1 MGKGETNPASRRRA
15 SLRRVDRRWLAC
27 GLCLAVVLLAV
38 LAGASQHYVN
48 TKRQQHHFQQVADQ
62 VAESLTT
69 RMQAFEHGLR
79 GARGAV
85 ISAGPQL
92 DRERFLAYSL
102 SREYAREFPGVRGF
116 GYIQRVPPGE
126 EAAFIQ
132 RARQDGM
139 PGFDVHAMSPHQGDR
154 FVILYMEP
162 LAGNQSAIGLDIAS
176 EAARRN
182 TAVAA
187 ARTGHVA
194 ITPPVTLVQEE
205 GLVRH
210 GFLLLL
216 PVYAEGAPVGT
227 AEERWSATRGW
238 AYAPLTINAVL
249 EDRLDHKDRP
259 YAISLSDSDEAAGT
273 GPFYVSPDF
282 EALAATPLTTQH
294 TLHIY
299 GRDWHLHARARADF
313 SKKLGLISPW
323 LTGAITAFL
332 GLLSV
337 ALWYLVAVS
346 RERRQAA
353 FLDHAQLTA
362 LVSGSAEAI
371 IACDPDGRITLWNA
385 ATERMLGHAAAETV
399 GRPLQTVLVDEN
411 GQPAFPPHATDAP
424 AGPCRLR
431 CKDGRVI
438 DAVSSVAVIRDADG
452 TAQGLSLFLHD
463 LSEHVRAEE
472 QFRRVVEASPSAILM
487 VDEGGRIQLVN
498 AKAEELFGYT
508 REELLGQSMHRLLPD
523 EVQRHHASYIE
534 RYFASSEAR
543 PMGAGRDLYGLR
555 RDGTRVPVEIG
566 LNPINMA
573 DGRYALAFIIDIT
586 ERKRHEESIMRLNA
600 GLEQQVQERTQ
611 QIRTYS
617 SRLGAILEH
626 AGYAIIATDLDG
638 RITLFNPAAEQ
649 MLGHAAAEMTER
661 AVSIDQLHDDAE
673 LWARALALSA
683 LHDQHVAPTFAQIV
697 AMSTRAGGDIA
708 EWTYVR
714 SNGTRL
720 PVALNVSALRDEQGH
735 ASGFLVMA
743 SDLTEQKRRD
753 SELHQAISAAEQA
766 NQSKSDFLANMSHEI
781 RTPMN
786 AILGM
791 LYLLDRLELSA
802 VAQDMIRKI
811 NLAARSLLSI
821 INDVLDFSKVEAGRI
836 DLEEAPFD
844 LTEVLDN
851 VAALMASAVDTRT
864 VEMLVSPPPEG
875 ARHLRGDALRLGQV
889 LVNLVSN
896 AIKFTERGE
905 VALTVERLPH
915 TTDDAARLRFSV
927 LDTGIGI
934 PLEKQTMIFSPFSQV
949 DSSTTRR
956 FGGTGL
962 GLSIC
967 NRLVALMGGV
977 LRVDSRPGQGSHF
990 HFDITFPL
998 AEAREEAVTSPDPW
1012 HVLVVDDHDMAR
1024 DNLSMIVR
1032 SFGWTTKEVDSG
1044 EQAVAVVAQPD
1055 AANYDVVLMDWQMP
1069 GLDGLSAAA
1078 DIRGLLG
1085 TSRQPIIIMVTAF
1098 ERKLVDHDEHRD
1110 AVDAV
1115 LTKPITASVLY
1126 NAINEALARR
1136 DPGLRA
1142 RHTIASP
1149 ERRLAGYR
1157 LLVVD
1162 DSQINREV
1170 AQRILESEG
1179 AMVEQAEDGREAVD
1193 RLRGDPD
1200 RFDAVLMDVQMP
1212 QMDGYEATRRIR
1224 SSSALAGLPVI
1235 ALTAGA
1241 FKSQQDSALA
1251 AGMNAF
1257 VAKPFEVPELI
1268 ATIIRCTPGRYRRE
1282 LDQALDTPLAATSS
1296 PVLEAIDPDSLDIQK
1311 GLAYWRDEPV
1321 YMRYMAQF
1329 ARRYGGI
1336 VETLEAQMKRHDIV
1350 QACADMHRMRGAAAS
1365 LAMPNL
1371 TKITAL
1377 IEERLRQGAELAE
1390 LLPELRMT
1398 LQKTLDDVAD
1408 YLVQDEAAE
1417 EEAAETG
1424 ADTAGS
1430 LRTLL
1435 HALDSDDPAHIE
1447 QALGGLSTRLSRAA
1461 RTRLALLIE
1470 EFDYRAAE
1478 TQARMLLDGLD
1489 TDTARPGSEKR
1500 EE

>member
-1 MGKGETNPASRRRA
+1 
-15 SLRRVDRRWLAC
+15 
-27 GLCLAVVLLAV
+27 
-38 LAGASQHYVN
+38 
-48 TKRQQHHFQQVADQ
+48 
-62 VAESLTT
+62 
-69 RMQAFEHGLR
+69 
-79 GARGAV
+79 
-85 ISAGPQL
+85 
-92 DRERFLAYSL
+92 
-102 SREYAREFPGVRGF
+102 
-116 GYIQRVPPGE
+116 
-126 EAAFIQ
+126 
-132 RARQDGM
+132 
-139 PGFDVHAMSPHQGDR
+139 
-154 FVILYMEP
+154 MEP

-176 EAARRN
+176 ETARRD
-182 TAVAA
+182 TAIAA
-187 ARTGHVA
+187 ARTGRVA
-194 ITPPVTLVQEE
+194 ITPPITLVQQE
-205 GLVRH
+205 GSVRH
-210 GFLLLL
+210 GFLLML

-227 AEERWSATRGW
+227 DDERWSATRGW
-238 AYAPLTINAVL
+238 AYAPLTISAVL
-249 EDRLDHKDRP
+249 EDGLDDRSHP
-259 YAISLSDSDEAAGT
+259 YAIALSDSAEARDA
-273 GPFYVSPDF
+273 GPFYASEDF
-282 EALAATPLTTQH
+282 EALAATPLSTQH
-294 TLHIY
+294 ILQIY
-299 GRDWHLHARARADF
+299 GHDWRLQARARAVF
-313 SKKLGLISPW
+313 SDKLGLVSPW
-323 LTGAITAFL
+323 LTATVTGFL

-353 FLDHAQLTA
+353 FLNHAQLKA

-371 IACDPDGRITLWNA
+371 IACDPGGRITLWNA
-385 ATERMLGHAAAETV
+385 AAERMLGYAAAETT
-399 GRPLQTVLVDEN
+399 GRSLRNVLIDEDD
-411 GQPAFPPHATDAP
+411 QPAVPAHAIDAP
-424 AGPCRLR
+424 AAPCRLR
-431 CKDGRVI
+431 CKDGRVM
-438 DAVSSVAVIRDADG
+438 DAVSSVSVIRDADG

-487 VDEGGRIQLVN
+487 VDEAGRIQLVN

-523 EVQRHHASYIE
+523 EVQGHHAAYIK

-543 PMGAGRDLYGLR
+543 PMGAGRDLHGLR

-600 GLEQQVQERTQ
+600 GLEQQVLERTQ

-649 MLGHAAAEMTER
+649 MLGHAAADMTER
-661 AVSIDQLHDDAE
+661 EVSIDRLHDDAE
-673 LWARALALSA
+673 LWSRALALSA
-683 LHDQHVAPTFAQIV
+683 LHDQHVAPAFAQIV
-697 AMSTRAGGDIA
+697 AMSTRVGGDIA

-720 PVALNVSALRDEQGH
+720 PVALNVSALRDEQGN

-802 VAQDMIRKI
+802 VAQDMTRKI

-821 INDVLDFSKVEAGRI
+821 INDVLDFSKIEAGRI
-836 DLEEAPFD
+836 DLEDAPFD

-915 TTDDAARLRFSV
+915 PTGDAVRLRFSV
-927 LDTGIGI
+927 VDTGIGI

-967 NRLVALMGGV
+967 NRLVTLMGGV
-977 LRVDSRPGQGSHF
+977 LQVESRPREGSHF
-990 HFDITFPL
+990 HFDLTFPL
-998 AEAREEAVTSPDPW
+998 AEARDEAVTSRDPW
-1012 HVLVVDDHDMAR
+1012 HVLIVDDHDMAR

-1032 SFGWTTKEVDSG
+1032 SFGWTAREVDSG
-1044 EQAVAVVAQPD
+1044 ERAVAAVAQSD
-1055 AANYDVVLMDWQMP
+1055 AADYDVVLMDWQMP

-1078 DIRGLLG
+1078 DIRGRLG

-1136 DPGLRA
+1136 NPGLRTHHA
-1142 RHTIASP
+1142 IASS

-1162 DSQINREV
+1162 DSEINREV
-1170 AQRILESEG
+1170 AQRILEGEG
-1179 AMVEQAEDGREAVD
+1179 AMVEQAEDGREAVEK
-1193 RLRGDPD
+1193 LQGDPD
-1200 RFDAVLMDVQMP
+1200 RFDAVLMDMQMP
-1212 QMDGYEATRRIR
+1212 HMDGYEATRRIR

-1241 FKSQQDSALA
+1241 FKSQQDAALA

-1282 LDQALDTPLAATSS
+1282 LDHALDNPPAAVTAG
-1296 PVLEAIDPDSLDIQK
+1296 PVPETVDPHSLDVQR
-1311 GLAYWRDEPV
+1311 GLAYWREEPV
-1321 YMRYMAQF
+1321 YMRYLAQF

-1336 VETLEAQMKRHDIV
+1336 VETLEAQMARHDIV
-1350 QACADMHRMRGAAAS
+1350 PACADIHRMRGAAAS

-1371 TKITAL
+1371 TSITTL
-1377 IEERLRQGAELAE
+1377 IEERLRQGGGLAE
-1390 LLPELRMT
+1390 LLPQLRLT

-1408 YLVQDEAAE
+1408 YLGQDETAE
-1417 EEAAETG
+1417 EEAAEVDVD
-1424 ADTAGS
+1424 AAGS

-1435 HALDSDDPAHIE
+1435 DALDSDDPARIE
-1447 QALGGLSTRLSRAA
+1447 RALDGLSTRLSRAA
-1461 RTRLALLIE
+1461 RARLALLIE
-1470 EFDYRAAE
+1470 EFDYRVAE
-1478 TQARMLLDGLD
+1478 TQVHALLEGLD
-1489 TDTARPGSEKR
+1489 TDTTRPDSGKR
-1500 EE
+1500 E